1 MSLTLNMIVKTI
13 VILSSGFHDGC
24 YHYVIMVEHD
34 CKDNCKIRFLFS
46 YDGC

>member
-34 CKDNCKIRFLFS
+34 NKDKCNIRFLFS
-46 YDGC
+46 YYGC

>member
-1 MSLTLNMIVKTI
+1 MSSWENMIVNTV

-34 CKDNCKIRFLFS
+34 NKDKCNIRFLFS